1 MSKGDD
7 MQSVTM
13 KVKGMTCG
21 GCVASVER
29 VLREVDGVGK
39 VDVSLQRGEATVE
52 YAPERADVAKLREA
66 IEDAGFDVE

>member
-1 MSKGDD
+1 
-7 MQSVTM
+7 MQTVTM

-29 VLREVDGVGK
+29 VLSDLDGVDK

-52 YAPERADVAKLREA
+52 YAPERVRESQLREA
-66 IEDAGFDVE
+66 IEDAGFHVE

>member
-1 MSKGDD
+1 
-7 MQSVTM
+7 MQTVTM

-29 VLREVDGVGK
+29 VLRALEGVDNA
-39 VDVSLQRGEATVE
+39 DVSLERGEATVQ
-52 YAPERADVAKLREA
+52 YAPERVDVAKFRAA

>member
-1 MSKGDD
+1 

-29 VLREVDGVGK
+29 VLKTLDGVGK

-52 YAPERADVAKLREA
+52 YAPERVAESQLRAA
-66 IEDAGFDVE
+66 IEDAGFDAA

>member
-1 MSKGDD
+1 

-29 VLREVDGVGK
+29 VLRGLQGVEH
-39 VDVSLQRGEATVE
+39 VDVSLQRGEATVQYE
-52 YAPERADVAKLREA
+52 PGRVDEAKLRAA
-66 IEDAGFDVE
+66 IEDAGFDAE